1 MERIK
6 EKLDEARKQRDKI
19 QQGNAYS
26 GGTVRD
32 RHSYISAKSSITG
45 LNGNR
50 TLPVLIAAVIITSA
64 MLVWWL
70 ISNNE
75 HRSDGFSEAEVYG
88 TQQIIGVMSTT
99 VEQMNNKIGALAV
112 QIDALSKSISSL
124 ETRLSNPQLAID
136 TISATETTQPITTGN
151 TAQQNILR
159 AEKAIETLPPP
170 ASGVSDTERNV
181 EKSFQS
187 SSGRVTTGS
196 PSTLAMVESRLTA
209 EHEQPAS
216 VVSKNG
222 PWVIN
227 LVSTSSKIDAER
239 LAKKA
244 LSKNIQTELQQT
256 TVKGTKYWR
265 VQITGFPTADDAKTY
280 AVTAKKQLGLND
292 TWIMKR

>member
-6 EKLDEARKQRDKI
+6 QKLDEARKQRDNI
-19 QQGNAYS
+19 QQGIAYS
-26 GGTVRD
+26 GGAVRD
-32 RHSYISAKSSITG
+32 RHSYI
-45 LNGNR
+45 LEDGNR
-50 TLPVLIAAVIITSA
+50 ILPILIAAVIITSA

-70 ISNNE
+70 ISSNE
-75 HRSDGFSEAEVYG
+75 HRGDRFAEIGEHG
-88 TQQIIGVMSTT
+88 TQKTIGAMSTT
-99 VEQMNNKIGALAV
+99 IEQMNNKIGALAV

-124 ETRLSNPQLAID
+124 ETRLTSTQVAID
-136 TISATETTQPITTGN
+136 TRTATVTTQPFTTGK
-151 TAQQNILR
+151 TAQQNILE
-159 AEKAIETLPPP
+159 AENAIETLPPP

-181 EKSFQS
+181 TKSSQS
-187 SSGRVTTGS
+187 SFGRVTTDY
-196 PSTLAMVESRLTA
+196 PSTLAMVENRPNA

-216 VVSKNG
+216 EVSKNG